1 MKITDERSFKRIDT
15 NKNFA
20 KIEMKMY
27 SSTYNAY

>member
-1 MKITDERSFKRIDT
+1 MKEVLRELIQIKIL
-15 NKNFA
+15 A